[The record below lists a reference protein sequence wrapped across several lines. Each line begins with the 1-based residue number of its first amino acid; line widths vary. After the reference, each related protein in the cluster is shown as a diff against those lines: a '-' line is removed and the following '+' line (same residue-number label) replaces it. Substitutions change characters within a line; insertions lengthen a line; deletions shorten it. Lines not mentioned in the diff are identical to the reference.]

1 METIYLDYNATAPL
15 NHEIRDELFELWA
28 KDEILNPSSI
38 HWAGRKARKH
48 FESARR
54 RIAHYFDR
62 KPSEVIFTSGGS
74 EADNMALLGIPAER
88 IITSKVEHPA
98 VLETAE
104 YLEKKGRDVIYL
116 SVDANGQLDLDEL
129 KVSVTDK
136 SLVSI
141 MAVNNETGVIFPIEE
156 ITAICHEAGA
166 LVHVDAVQSI
176 GRIPICSSPDLI
188 TVSGH
193 KLGAPVGAGAL
204 IAKEL
209 IPMAPLIHGG
219 AQERGRRAG
228 TGNVIGALGL
238 AMAIEYAEEH
248 RKSEAARL
256 QGLRDELEEQV
267 KKISGAEIVAET
279 ASRVCNTTT
288 LVFEGIE
295 DESIVHAL
303 DLTGIA
309 CSSGSACASG
319 SLEASHVLL
328 SMGIPSKKSKS
339 ALRISMGRSTT
350 RPHIEKLVASL
361 REIVP
366 SVRSS

>member
-15 NHEIRDELFELWA
+15 NPNIRDQLFELWTQ
-28 KDEILNPSSI
+28 DNILNPSSI
-38 HWAGRKARKH
+38 HWAGRNARKH

-54 RIAHYFDR
+54 RIAQFFDR

-74 EADNMALLGIPAER
+74 EADNMALLGVPAKR

-98 VLETAE
+98 VLETVE
-104 YLEKKGRDVIYL
+104 YLEKNGRDVVYL
-116 SVDANGQLDLDEL
+116 PVDANGKLDLEML
-129 KVSVTDK
+129 KNCVTPE

-141 MAVNNETGVIFPIEE
+141 MAVNNETGVIFPIDEV
-156 ITAICHEAGA
+156 TAICHEVGA

-176 GRIPICSSPDLI
+176 GRLPICSAPDLI
-188 TVSGH
+188 TISGH

-204 IAKEL
+204 IAREL
-209 IPMAPLIHGG
+209 IHMAPIIHGG

-238 AMAIEYAEEH
+238 AMALEHAEKNREV
-248 RKSEAARL
+248 ETERL
-256 QGLRDELEEQV
+256 QKLRDKLEVEIKQ
-267 KKISGAEIVAET
+267 ISGVEIVAES
-279 ASRVCNTTT
+279 APRVCNTTT
-288 LVFEGIE
+288 LVFEDIE

-303 DLTGIA
+303 DLAGIA

-319 SLEASHVLL
+319 SLEASHVLI
-328 SMGIPSKKSKS
+328 SMGIPAKKAKS
-339 ALRISMGRSTT
+339 ALRISMGGSTT
-350 RPHIEKLVASL
+350 NHHIEKLVASL

-366 SVRSS
+366 SVRDS

>member
-15 NHEIRDELFELWA
+15 NPDIRDQLFELWTA
-28 KDEILNPSSI
+28 EGILNPSSI
-38 HWAGRKARKH
+38 HWAGRNARKH

-54 RIAHYFDR
+54 RIAQFFDR

-74 EADNMALLGIPAER
+74 EADNMALLGVPAER

-98 VLETAE
+98 VLETVE
-104 YLEKKGRDVIYL
+104 YLEKNGRDVVYL
-116 SVDANGQLDLDEL
+116 PVDADGKLDLEIL
-129 KVSVTDK
+129 KANVTSK
-136 SLVSI
+136 TLVSI

-156 ITAICHEAGA
+156 ITSICHEVGA

-188 TVSGH
+188 TISGH

-204 IAKEL
+204 IAREL

-238 AMAIEYAEEH
+238 AMALEQAEKH
-248 RKSEAARL
+248 RDSESVRL
-256 QGLRDELEEQV
+256 RILRDKLEEKV
-267 KKISGAEIVAET
+267 KAIPGAEIVAEG
-279 ASRVCNTTT
+279 SDRVCNTTT
-288 LVFEGIE
+288 LVFDGIE
-295 DESIVHAL
+295 DESVVHAL
-303 DLTGIA
+303 DLSGIA

-328 SMGIPSKKSKS
+328 AMGIPVKKARS
-339 ALRISMGRSTT
+339 ALRISMGKSTT
-350 RPHIEKLVASL
+350 DAYIEKLVGAL
-361 REIVP
+361 QEIVP
-366 SVRSS
+366 SVRSI